1 MLFQVDY
8 KVFQASRG
16 DALRAFGTFTQEQL
30 EGLTDDHGVGLVGRW
45 HSLADG
51 TGTMILETD
60 DFAKCAA
67 FQMAWAEV
75 CDMTVKPVMTDVQ
88 AREAIQTFFM

>member
-1 MLFQVDY
+1 MD
-8 KVFQASRG
+8 
-16 DALRAFGTFTQEQL
+16 L
-30 EGLTDDHGVGLVGRW
+30 EGI
-45 HSLADG
+45 SIIAQIA

-88 AREAIQTFFM
+88 AREAIQTYFM

>member
-1 MLFQVDY
+1 
-8 KVFQASRG
+8 
-16 DALRAFGTFTQEQL
+16 
-30 EGLTDDHGVGLVGRW
+30 
-45 HSLADG
+45 
-51 TGTMILETD
+51 MILETD

-88 AREAIQTFFM
+88 AREAIQTYFM